1 MKEEAL
7 LSCGWHDKKTSDFF
21 QGFLVQP
28 IPRDLGFAP
37 PYQQQAGFLTERSP
51 PVISF
56 PEQKLQWLVQST
68 LMRTPLS
75 Q

>member
-7 LSCGWHDKKTSDFF
+7 LSCGWHDKKTSVVS
-21 QGFLVQP
+21 GLLVQP